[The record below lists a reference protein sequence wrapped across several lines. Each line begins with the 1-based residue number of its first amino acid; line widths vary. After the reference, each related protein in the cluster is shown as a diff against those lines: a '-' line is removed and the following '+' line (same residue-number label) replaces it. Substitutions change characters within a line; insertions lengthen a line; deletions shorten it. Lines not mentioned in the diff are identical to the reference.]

1 MERISRKLTNW
12 LVSKKIITVEEKEV
26 YEYGVFQMMV
36 NVLDTMSILI
46 LSILFSK
53 VLPTCCYIVCFC
65 MLRKYAG
72 GYHAKSMIGC
82 YLMTVGSAIIMLLT
96 IRFCRLPIAVITAV
110 WLVSGIIVFLFA
122 PVQNRNKRLDELEQL
137 VYRRRAIII
146 WLSESVLM
154 WGLYSF
160 RFIQEVE
167 GILLSNVLIVISM
180 LIELK
185 SLAKFRDKGE
195 KILW

>member
-1 MERISRKLTNW
+1 MK
-12 LVSKKIITVEEKEV
+12 
-26 YEYGVFQMMV
+26 
-36 NVLDTMSILI
+36 NVLAI
-46 LSILFSK
+46 
-53 VLPTCCYIVCFC
+53 CCYIVCFC

-72 GYHAKSMIGC
+72 GYHAKSVIGC

-96 IRFCRLPIAVITAV
+96 IRFCRLPIAVIIAV

-160 RFIQEVE
+160 HFIQEVE

-180 LIELK
+180 LVELK
-185 SLAKFRDKGE
+185 SLAKIGDEGD
-195 KILW
+195 I

>member
-1 MERISRKLTNW
+1 
-12 LVSKKIITVEEKEV
+12 
-26 YEYGVFQMMV
+26 MMV
-36 NVLDTMSILI
+36 NILDTMSIFI
-46 LSILFSK
+46 LSILFHK
-53 VLPTCCYIVCFC
+53 VLATCCYIVCFC

-72 GYHAKSMIGC
+72 GYHAKSVIGC

-96 IRFCRLPIAVITAV
+96 IRFCRLPIAVIIAV

-122 PVQNRNKRLDELEQL
+122 PVQNRNKRFDELEQL

-160 RFIQEVE
+160 HFIQEVE

-180 LIELK
+180 VVELK